1 MPKEEI
7 KPSKDP
13 KHSKYYKADRML
25 YTDWLILFEKNKIKP
40 RLEEIKDLEKI
51 MEKQILNIEY
61 LRNLDENLKK
71 HSKEIKNIPNIK
83 IKQNTSI
90 EKYILSKNIYDSN
103 NNNSSK
109 ISSLANNLSDYPLKK
124 FIKENIKKV
133 KNINTPSFERI
144 LILEIQ

>member
-51 MEKQILNIEY
+51 MEKVNA
-61 LRNLDENLKK
+61 KK
-71 HSKEIKNIPNIK
+71 LSQTEKDK
-83 IKQNTSI
+83 
-90 EKYILSKNIYDSN
+90 EKYGSK
-103 NNNSSK
+103 K
-109 ISSLANNLSDYPLKK
+109 GSLP
-124 FIKENIKKV
+124 
-133 KNINTPSFERI
+133 
-144 LILEIQ
+144 